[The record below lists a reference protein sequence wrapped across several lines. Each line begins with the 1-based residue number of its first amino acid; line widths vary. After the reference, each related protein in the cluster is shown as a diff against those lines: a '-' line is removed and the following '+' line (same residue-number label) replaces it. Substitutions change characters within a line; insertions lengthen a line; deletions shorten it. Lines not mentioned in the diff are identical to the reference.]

1 MKYFLNHVERIGCI
15 IMIKSMTGYG
25 GCKRIINEREYSVD
39 IRSVNHRY
47 LEINLKMPK
56 EFIKFE
62 NEIKNVVSQYICR
75 GKVDIYINLKSFSEK
90 DYRIIPNIGIMKQY
104 LEAINRVRENFSEIQ
119 DDFSLSTFI
128 KLPDALVIE
137 TEELDVGTVKS
148 ELLDCIEEALQNLD
162 KMRKTEGENL
172 KKDILLRLENIKA
185 LVSRI
190 EEYSKDLVENYREKL
205 YKRVSEYFDLKS
217 IDENRLMLEITLF
230 ADKSDITEELV
241 RLKSHIS
248 QFTEC
253 LEAGGS
259 IGKKLDFIVQEMNR
273 ETNTIGAKSTIFE
286 ISQCVVGLKDELEKI
301 REQVQNIE

>member
-1 MKYFLNHVERIGCI
+1 LCYF
-15 IMIKSMTGYG
+15 
-25 GCKRIINEREYSVD
+25 
-39 IRSVNHRY
+39 
-47 LEINLKMPK
+47 
-56 EFIKFE
+56 
-62 NEIKNVVSQYICR
+62 
-75 GKVDIYINLKSFSEK
+75 
-90 DYRIIPNIGIMKQY
+90 
-104 LEAINRVRENFSEIQ
+104 
-119 DDFSLSTFI
+119 
-128 KLPDALVIE
+128 PDALVIE
-137 TEELDVGTVKS
+137 TEELDVSTVKS
-148 ELLDCIEEALQNLD
+148 ELLDCVEEALRNLD

-172 KKDILLRLENIKA
+172 KKDILMRLENIKA

-273 ETNTIGAKSTIFE
+273 ETNTIGAKATIFE
-286 ISQCVVGLKDELEKI
+286 ISQCVVSLKDELEKI